1 MAETVVADTPRN
13 EIKAPLTSPTQIVT
27 PEASEEPFLK
37 AKEEPV
43 VEKTVTPVTPPVQ
56 ETQSSGINFDWDLS
70 SEPVQP
76 VTAPEPVAEEPQQ
89 EEVKR
94 FFLDDETETKNS
106 LENNTGTRST
116 LTPEEIQR
124 RNTERMERIQQY
136 NIKLKKAEGLK
147 ELEDEPA
154 FVRRNIRLDEVSKS
168 SEQKVSRFGL
178 TDDQSGS
185 GLRTNNSFLHD
196 NVD

>member
-1 MAETVVADTPRN
+1 
-13 EIKAPLTSPTQIVT
+13 LSSPTQIV
-27 PEASEEPFLK
+27 EASEEPFLK
-37 AKEEPV
+37 PKTEEQPAKTETTPVNEAQNGIFDWDIATEAKPMMTPTAAPPVEQKAPAKEEA
-43 VEKTVTPVTPPVQ
+43 
-56 ETQSSGINFDWDLS
+56 
-70 SEPVQP
+70 SED
-76 VTAPEPVAEEPQQ
+76 AP
-89 EEVKR
+89 VKR
-94 FFLDDETETKNS
+94 FFLEDEAEQKNS
-106 LENNTGTRST
+106 LEQTQTKVS

-136 NIKLKKAEGLK
+136 NVKLKKAEGLK

-154 FVRRNIRLDEVSKS
+154 YVRRNIRLEDVSKS

-178 TDDQSGS
+178 TDDENGS